1 MPAISRKIRDRS
13 EPFMHRSR
21 PTEMRVGMHSVTR
34 RAARSRLEPIP
45 ISLART
51 LAVPAGK
58 MPSGTS
64 EKTTPSAI
72 SLMVPSPPAAR
83 ISSAPSAI
91 WRRAMA
97 PAVPGPWVGTSHVS

>member
-1 MPAISRKIRDRS
+1 MPAISRKIRERS
-13 EPFMHRSR
+13 VPFIDNRR
-21 PTEMRVGMHSVTR
+21 PTEMRVGTHSVTR
-34 RAARSRLEPIP
+34 WAARSRLEPMP

-83 ISSAPSAI
+83 ISSAPSAM
-91 WRRAMA
+91 WLRAMA
-97 PAVPGPWVGTSHVS
+97 PAVPGPWVGTSQVS